1 MTNTKSEDIPPNI
14 DAATDDDTPFHR
26 YICDTCGFIFDEE
39 LGDPVG
45 GIEPGTRWKDIPDD
59 WVCSLCGDPKSEF
72 SLLGNSPSKS
82 ANRILDTGQSESIV
96 VIGSGYAGWRLTKA
110 IRSLSV
116 SASITMITKSTGDD
130 YNRTQL
136 SKKVG
141 SRTLNIATEEGE
153 YQAEMYGLDLVS
165 DCEVIGIDKRKK
177 IVITNNGIFNY
188 DKLII
193 AAGST
198 TLKKHGE
205 DIENVYTIDQI
216 EQYERLTND
225 LVKGDRIAVIG
236 GGLIGCEVA
245 DSLQTHHFDV
255 SIINRGNH
263 LLASL
268 IPEPVAKR
276 MEERFEKSGI
286 SVFNN
291 VQIDRLDKSDH
302 RVKCCLSDGTVRK
315 FDKVI
320 SCTGTSAVTN
330 FAARAGFK
338 TGSQGI
344 AVDQFMRVDGAADIY
359 ALGDC
364 VEFDGLSYRY
374 LSSINAQADV
384 IANELVHGDQKHTYS
399 NDPIVVKVRTPSFPI
414 TIRQHRVGC
423 KADTWKALEDD
434 DQGTRIELFQG
445 DTSVGVIEAG
455 YAD

>member
-1 MTNTKSEDIPPNI
+1 MTNANTE
-14 DAATDDDTPFHR
+14 ATTADEVVPSDEDTPFHR

-45 GIEPGTRWKDIPDD
+45 GVEPGTRWKDIPDD

-82 ANRILDTGQSESIV
+82 ANRILDTGESKAIV

-116 SASITMITKSTGDD
+116 SADITMLTKSTGDD

-136 SKKVG
+136 SKKIG

-153 YQAEMYGLDLVS
+153 YQAEMYGLDLVP

-198 TLKKHGE
+198 TIQTHDE
-205 DIENVYTIDQI
+205 NINNVYTIDQI
-216 EQYERLTND
+216 EQYERLTNE

-245 DSLQTHHFDV
+245 DSLQAHHFDV
-255 SIINRGNH
+255 SIINRGSH
-263 LLASL
+263 LLGNL
-268 IPEPVAKR
+268 IPEPVARRLEVK
-276 MEERFEKSGI
+276 FEKSGI
-286 SVFNN
+286 SVYNN
-291 VQIDRLDKSDH
+291 VQVDKLAKSEH
-302 RVKCCLSDGTVRK
+302 RVKCSLSDGTVRK

-320 SCTGTSAVTN
+320 SCTGTSAVTD

-338 TGSQGI
+338 AGSQGI
-344 AVDQFMRVDGAADIY
+344 IVDEFMRVDGADIF

-364 VEFDGLSYRY
+364 VEFNGQSYRY
-374 LSSINAQADV
+374 LSSINAQAEV
-384 IANELVHGDQKHTYS
+384 IANELVHGDQKQNFS
-399 NDPIVVKVRTPSFPI
+399 DDPIVVKIRTPSFPI
-414 TIRQHRVGC
+414 TIRQHQVGQ

-434 DQGTRIELFQG
+434 AQGIRVELFKG
-445 DTSVGVIEAG
+445 DTSVGVVEAG